1 MRISIKIKFSVFL
14 AALLLLTVSILSLL
28 VLKGIEKDQ
37 QMQYEEFLAQ
47 QARIANLYF
56 VQSSLS
62 ETNMTPSDFL
72 SAKGKEIAE
81 QLGMLNG
88 QLVSLYDNNGKKVG
102 ESIAKSKSNDFKEA
116 LSYALKNKVAYQV
129 EGDSIY
135 YMAPLKIRG
144 EQIGVVQLYYS
155 LARNHEFYS
164 NIKTLFIYIGAIIFI
179 LSFFLGYLYFNSF
192 AHGILRLKNI
202 AEEIRQGQY
211 NTEILERRDELG
223 ELSEGIYYMSRQIMK
238 TIEDMES
245 EQKKLILAVEKLSR
259 LEKQQ
264 KQFIGNVTHEFK
276 TPLTSIKAYI
286 DLLEMYPD
294 DSSLLETAKI
304 NIKNETNR
312 LYSLVDKVLQLSA
325 LEKYEF
331 EYAMEEIE
339 VQDLILKVCSS
350 LKGKIDKFGI
360 ELETNLIEA
369 FIEGDRESMTIILV
383 NLLDNAIK
391 YNKTNGKIFV
401 RSYIVDSKVCIEIS
415 DTGIGMPKEA
425 SLKIFEP
432 FYTVDKNRSRQK
444 GGIGLGL
451 SLVKELVGKQ
461 KGSITLLKTG
471 SEGSTFKMLFPASY
485 EKYNK

>member
-1 MRISIKIKFSVFL
+1 MRVSIKIKFSVFL
-14 AALLLLTVSILSLL
+14 ATLLLLTVSILSLL

-37 QMQYEEFLAQ
+37 QTQYEEFLAQ

-56 VQSSLS
+56 VQSSLT
-62 ETNMTPSDFL
+62 EINMTPKDFL
-72 SAKGKEIAE
+72 SAKGKEIAG
-81 QLGMLNG
+81 QLGMMNG

-102 ESIAKSKSNDFKEA
+102 ESISKSNTNDLKDI

-129 EGDSIY
+129 EGDSVY

-144 EQIGVVQLYYS
+144 EQVGVVQLHYS
-155 LARNHEFYS
+155 LIRNHEFYS
-164 NIKTLFIYIGAIIFI
+164 NIKTLFIYIGATIFV
-179 LSFFLGYLYFNSF
+179 LSFFLGYFYFNSF

-202 AEEIRQGQY
+202 AEEIQKGKY
-211 NTEILERRDELG
+211 NTEILDRRDELG

-245 EQKKLILAVEKLSR
+245 EQKKLTLAVEKLSN

-294 DSSLLETAKI
+294 DANLLETAKI

-312 LYSLVDKVLQLSA
+312 LYNLVDKVLQLSA

-331 EYAMEEIE
+331 EYNMEKIALK
-339 VQDLILKVCSS
+339 DLILKVCSS
-350 LKGKIDKFGI
+350 LKGKMDKFKI
-360 ELETNLIEA
+360 DLETNLIEA
-369 FIEGDRESMTIILV
+369 PIKADRESMAIILV

-401 RSYIVDSKVCIEIS
+401 RSYIVDSKVCIEID

-425 SLKIFEP
+425 ELKIFEP

-451 SLVKELVGKQ
+451 SLVKELVEKQ

-471 SEGSTFKMLFPASY
+471 PEGSTFKMLFPVAY
-485 EKYNK
+485 DK